1 MLIKHNGC
9 NAQQHLG
16 KSRANNDAG
25 ALLFISHTKKRDRI
39 LWGRSGVAGRSCEK
53 GWILDSQQCMFNYD
67 QGQITVAHENIWQK
81 MFRYTPFVRGVH

>member
-25 ALLFISHTKKRDRI
+25 ALLFISHTKK
-39 LWGRSGVAGRSCEK
+39 K
-53 GWILDSQQCMFNYD
+53 GPDFM
-67 QGQITVAHENIWQK
+67 GQ
-81 MFRYTPFVRGVH
+81 VRRGGSIMRKRVDFGLSTMHV

>member
-25 ALLFISHTKKRDRI
+25 ALCLFQTRKYPLHQYI
-39 LWGRSGVAGRSCEK
+39 LGSYTAKIILGECEEF
-53 GWILDSQQCMFNYD
+53 LR
-67 QGQITVAHENIWQK
+67 NIEAL
-81 MFRYTPFVRGVH
+81 VLE

>member
-25 ALLFISHTKKRDRI
+25 ALLFISHTKK
-39 LWGRSGVAGRSCEK
+39 GTGFYGAGQAWRVDHAKK
-53 GWILDSQQCMFNYD
+53 GGFWTLNNACLTMIK
-67 QGQITVAHENIWQK
+67 GK
-81 MFRYTPFVRGVH
+81 